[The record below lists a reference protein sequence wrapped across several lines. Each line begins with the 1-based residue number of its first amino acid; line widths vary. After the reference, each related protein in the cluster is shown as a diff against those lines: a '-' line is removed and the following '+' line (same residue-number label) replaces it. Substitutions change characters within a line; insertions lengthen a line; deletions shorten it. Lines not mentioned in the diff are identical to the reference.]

1 MKKVV
6 AEALRQSAV
15 EESENVC
22 TTVEERALSGAA
34 RPFMINVGL
43 QPLT

>member
-6 AEALRQSAV
+6 AEALSQSAV

-22 TTVEERALSGAA
+22 TTVEERALQGRAFLYDQRGASA
-34 RPFMINVGL
+34 
-43 QPLT
+43 LT